1 MDFFNRCNNIK
12 HMNKISF
19 FHLIKLSVILMLAY
33 NISTISVL
41 YSSSL
46 SIKKNLWK
54 WTPYNYK
61 QSLYFP
67 NNLSNLPL
75 LNVNNRLLIIS
86 FLNENSYKD
95 YLDIDFWN
103 YKKILESF
111 DRNNIK
117 NLEKSFYKAFIL
129 SKNNQ
134 KINQKLRKY
143 FIQNYS
149 KFSNEYKN
157 KILKNFLN

>member
-1 MDFFNRCNNIK
+1 M
-12 HMNKISF
+12 
-19 FHLIKLSVILMLAY
+19 
-33 NISTISVL
+33 
-41 YSSSL
+41 
-46 SIKKNLWK
+46 
-54 WTPYNYK
+54 
-61 QSLYFP
+61 
-67 NNLSNLPL
+67 
-75 LNVNNRLLIIS
+75 NNRLLIIS

-134 KINQKLRKY
+134 KINLELRKY

-157 KILKNFLN
+157 KILKSFLN

>member
-1 MDFFNRCNNIK
+1 
-12 HMNKISF
+12 MNKISF
-19 FHLIKLSVILMLAY
+19 FLFLKLFITLLLAY
-33 NISTISVL
+33 NIVVVSIL
-41 YSSSL
+41 YFPSKN
-46 SIKKNLWK
+46 IKNLLWK
-54 WTPYNYK
+54 WTPYNYE

-67 NNLSNLPL
+67 NNLSNLSL
-75 LNVNNRLLIIS
+75 LNMNNRLLIIS

-111 DRNNIK
+111 DRDNIK
-117 NLEKSFYKAFIL
+117 ELEKSFYKAFIL

-134 KINQKLRKY
+134 KINQELRKY

-157 KILKNFLN
+157 KILKSFLN

>member
-1 MDFFNRCNNIK
+1 MKKLSFFLILKLSIILLLTYNIVVVSILYFPSTNIK
-12 HMNKISF
+12 N
-19 FHLIKLSVILMLAY
+19 L
-33 NISTISVL
+33 
-41 YSSSL
+41 
-46 SIKKNLWK
+46 LWK
-54 WTPYNYK
+54 WTPYNYE

-67 NNLSNLPL
+67 NNLSNLSL
-75 LNVNNRLLIIS
+75 LNMNNRLLIIS

-103 YKKILESF
+103 YKKIIESF

-117 NLEKSFYKAFIL
+117 NLEKSFYKAFVL

-134 KINQKLRKY
+134 KINLELREY
-143 FIQNYS
+143 FIKNYS